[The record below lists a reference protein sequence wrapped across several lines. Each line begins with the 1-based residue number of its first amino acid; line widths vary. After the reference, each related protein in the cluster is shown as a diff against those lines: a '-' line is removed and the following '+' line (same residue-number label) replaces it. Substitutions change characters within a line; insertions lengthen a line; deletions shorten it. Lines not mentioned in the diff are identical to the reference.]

1 MIYLDAASTTKPHPK
16 VIEAMM
22 PYFTEKWYN
31 PSSLYNRSNKLKYE
45 IEKARK
51 TVADYIGANSS
62 EIFFTSSGSE
72 SNCWAIRGFVDY
84 WRYKGI
90 CPDIITT
97 QIEHKSIHSCIGDL
111 LHDANVYDVFTDN
124 EGFVDMDSLD
134 TILCRKPYN
143 NPTLVSIQF
152 ANNEIGTIQNIRKI
166 SKIAHKYGA
175 VFHTDATQAFG
186 QIPIDVNELEI
197 DMMTASGHKIGA
209 PKGIGFLYKKNGI
222 KIKPLIYGSQM
233 DSMRGGTE
241 NVPYIIGMA
250 KAVQLIKKD
259 DEYQLRLSI
268 LRDNFIS
275 ELKALGCKVNGSLT
289 ERLPNNISVT
299 FPQNITGESL
309 LYMLDM
315 SNIFISTGSACNSH
329 SIQPSYVLK
338 AIGLSD
344 EEANKTIRITLPHDI
359 TMEEIDKAVHEIEK
373 QIKLL
378 TMEGDT

>member
-1 MIYLDAASTTKPHPK
+1 MIYLDAASTARPHPK

-22 PYFTEKWYN
+22 PYFTENWYN
-31 PSSLYNRSNKLKYE
+31 PSALYSRASKIKLE

-90 CPDIITT
+90 RPNIITT
-97 QIEHKSIHSCIGDL
+97 QIEHKSIYSCIEDL
-111 LHDANVYDVFTDN
+111 LHDAEVYDVFTDN
-124 EGFVDMDSLD
+124 EGFVDVDDLK
-134 TILCRKPYN
+134 TILHNKCEN
-143 NPTLVSIQF
+143 IPTLVSIQF
-152 ANNEIGTIQNIRKI
+152 ANNEIGTIQDIK
-166 SKIAHKYGA
+166 KIAMISHKYGA

-186 QIPIDVNELEI
+186 QMPIDVEKLEI
-197 DMMTASGHKIGA
+197 DMMTASGHKIGT

-222 KIKPLIYGSQM
+222 EIKPLIYGSQM

-250 KAVQLIKKD
+250 KAIQLVKRD
-259 DEYQLRLSI
+259 EEYQLRLSI

-275 ELKALGCKVNGSLT
+275 ELKAFGCKINGSLT
-289 ERLPNNISVT
+289 KRLPNNISVT

-309 LYMLDM
+309 LYMLDI

-329 SIQPSYVLK
+329 SINPSYVLK

-359 TMEEIDKAVHEIEK
+359 IMEEIDKTMHEIKK

-378 TMEGDT
+378 TMEGDI

>member
-16 VIEAMM
+16 VIETMM

-31 PSSLYNRSNKLKYE
+31 PSSLYSRGNKIKHE
-45 IEKARK
+45 IENARK
-51 TVADYIGANSS
+51 IVADYIGANSS

-72 SNCWAIRGFVDY
+72 SNCWAIKGFVDY
-84 WRYKGI
+84 WRYKGFNV
-90 CPDIITT
+90 DIITT
-97 QIEHKSIHSCIGDL
+97 QIEHKSIYSCVESL
-111 LHDANVYDVFTDN
+111 LHDANVYDVLINN
-124 EGFVDMDSLD
+124 EGLVDINSLE
-134 TILCRKPYN
+134 TLLHNKPYN

-152 ANNEIGTIQNIRKI
+152 ANNEIGTVQNIK
-166 SKIAHKYGA
+166 KIAKMVHKYGA
-175 VFHTDATQAFG
+175 VLHTDAVQAFG
-186 QIPIDVNELEI
+186 QIPINVNEFGI
-197 DMMTASGHKIGA
+197 DMMSVSGHKIGA
-209 PKGIGFLYKKNGI
+209 PKGIGFLYKKNDI
-222 KIKPLIYGSQM
+222 EIKPLIYGSQM

-250 KAVQLIKKD
+250 KAVQLIQKD
-259 DEYQLRLSI
+259 VECQLRLSV

-289 ERLPNNISVT
+289 ERLPNNISIT

-315 SNIFISTGSACNSH
+315 SNIFISTGSACNSQ
-329 SIQPSYVLK
+329 SIKPSYVLT

-359 TMEEIDKAVHEIEK
+359 TMGEIDKTVHEIEK

-378 TMEGDT
+378 TMEGDI